1 MLIVVTYHASANS
14 QESSLLSSQSL
25 APALTAQLHT
35 FTFTD
40 AHLEDI
46 ETLTVSLAFTWSVL
60 MSSLQA
66 SVEMFQHLEL
76 LTTFNIERETLCR
89 WLMTVKKNYRPE
101 VVYHNWRHA
110 WSVAQ
115 VMYSCL
121 INSGWWESLG

>member
-1 MLIVVTYHASANS
+1 MTYHASANS

-25 APALTAQLHT
+25 APSLSAQLHT

-46 ETLTVSLAFTWSVL
+46 ETLTVSLFFTWSVL